1 MTMQIVNGVLCL
13 NCTDVERA
21 KKAALNGPADAQ
33 DPLQPSTTIANN
45 GANGVSSPN
54 DATSGTPGTPGVTPG
69 DAPAFGVNQP
79 LASGDRG
86 TQLNLLT

>member
-21 KKAALNGPADAQ
+21 KKAALNGPTDAQ
-33 DPLQPSTTIANN
+33 DPLHPSTTIANN
-45 GANGVSSPN
+45 NGATGASAA
-54 DATSGTPGTPGVTPG
+54 DAPGATPGTPGVTPG
-69 DAPAFGVNQP
+69 DTPALGVNRP